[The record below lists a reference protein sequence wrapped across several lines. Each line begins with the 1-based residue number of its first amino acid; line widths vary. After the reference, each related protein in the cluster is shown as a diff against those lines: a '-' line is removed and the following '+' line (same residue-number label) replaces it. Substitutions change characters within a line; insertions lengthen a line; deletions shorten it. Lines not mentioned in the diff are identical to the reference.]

1 MSFFKRL
8 LRQPLV
14 KQALGRLAAGYLRLL
29 RATNRFTFEVGSGV
43 AGPPSAADPW
53 LDARLP
59 AIFGMWHGQHI
70 QMSLMMRPT
79 DRVATI
85 ISRNPDGD
93 INTIAL
99 ERLGVRVM
107 RASGARG
114 RRRSADTR
122 SKGGAEGL
130 RGMLKALKA
139 GESVAFSADVPK
151 ITRRCDAGI
160 LTLARFAGRPIV
172 PTAVV
177 TSRHIRFG
185 SWDKACLSLPFGKG
199 AVVLGEPVFV
209 PRECEGEEFERV
221 RRHLEAE
228 MDRVHV
234 RAYALVGRHDRAA
247 YYDAPV
253 APVGALSEGVA

>member
-8 LRQPLV
+8 LREPRV
-14 KQALGRLAAGYLRLL
+14 KQALGRLAAGYLRLV
-29 RATNRFTFEVGSGV
+29 RATNRFTVEADGQV
-43 AGPPSAADPW
+43 AGAQDW
-53 LDARLP
+53 LDAQLP

-70 QMSLMMRPT
+70 QMSFMMRPT

-114 RRRSADTR
+114 RRRTADAR
-122 SKGGAEGL
+122 AKGGAEGL

-139 GESVAFSADVPK
+139 GECVAFSADVPK
-151 ITRRCDAGI
+151 VTRRCDAGI

-172 PTAVV
+172 PSAVV

-185 SWDKACLSLPFGKG
+185 SWDKACLSLPFGRG
-199 AVVLGEPVFV
+199 AVVLAAPIFV
-209 PRECEGEEFERV
+209 PRECEGEAFEAL
-221 RRHLEAE
+221 RRHVEAE
-228 MDRVHV
+228 MDRVHA
-234 RAYALVGRHDRAA
+234 RAYALVGRLDRAA
-247 YYDAPV
+247 YYDERPAPAPV
-253 APVGALSEGVA
+253 LSEGAA